1 VAARE
6 GKLNGCRL
14 YGVALLVR
22 ANGGA
27 ARGIPTGVNLLRYRD
42 IGALVEQAPF
52 SHAAS
57 VQCDL
62 GYHRGVIERV
72 FRDGAVLPAPCGTL
86 FRGTEHVRRWLEQ
99 NYIALNEG
107 IHFVAGR
114 CEARVHVSL
123 RSAEESLSEDEVGA
137 AEMAAA
143 ECFRLLRRDAVATVS
158 LPLHVHSTILS
169 GAFLVEQA
177 RWAEFAEQVRAQAL
191 RRPELILV
199 KTGPWPPYDFVRM
212 DFGS

>member
-14 YGVALLVR
+14 YGVALLTR
-22 ANGGA
+22 ANGGESPRVPA
-27 ARGIPTGVNLLRYRD
+27 GVSVLRFRD
-42 IGALVEQAPF
+42 IGALVEQVPF

-57 VQCDL
+57 VQCDAER
-62 GYHRGVIERV
+62 HRGIIERV
-72 FRDGAVLPAPCGTL
+72 FRDGAILPAPCGTI
-86 FRGTEHVRRWLEQ
+86 FRGTERVRRWLEQ

-123 RSAEESLSEDEVGA
+123 RAPEESLSEEKVGE
-137 AEMAAA
+137 AELSAA
-143 ECFRLLRRDAVATVS
+143 ECLRLLRRCAVAAVE
-158 LPLHVHSTILS
+158 LPLRLPSTILS
-169 GAFLVEQA
+169 GAFLIEQA
-177 RWAEFAEQVRAQAL
+177 RWSEFAEQVRAET
-191 RRPELILV
+191 RRRTELV
-199 KTGPWPPYDFVRM
+199 CAKTGPWPPYDFVRL

>member
-1 VAARE
+1 VVE
-6 GKLNGCRL
+6 
-14 YGVALLVR
+14 R
-22 ANGGA
+22 A
-27 ARGIPTGVNLLRYRD
+27 
-42 IGALVEQAPF
+42 
-52 SHAAS
+52 
-57 VQCDL
+57 
-62 GYHRGVIERV
+62 
-72 FRDGAVLPAPCGTL
+72 FRSGAVLPAPCGTL
-86 FRGTEHVRRWLEQ
+86 FRGTDHVRRWLEQ

-169 GAFLVEQA
+169 GAVLVEQA

-191 RRPELILV
+191 RRPELIFV

>member
-22 ANGGA
+22 GNGGGA
-27 ARGIPTGVNLLRYRD
+27 PGIPAGVNVLRFRD

-62 GYHRGVIERV
+62 GYHRSVIDRV
-72 FRDGAVLPAPCGTL
+72 FRDAAVLPAPCGTL

-123 RSAEESLSEDEVGA
+123 RAAEESLSEDDAGT
-137 AEMAAA
+137 AELTAA
-143 ECFRLLRRDAVATVS
+143 ECLRLLRGDAVAAVS

-191 RRPELILV
+191 RCPELLFA

>member
-1 VAARE
+1 
-6 GKLNGCRL
+6 
-14 YGVALLVR
+14 
-22 ANGGA
+22 
-27 ARGIPTGVNLLRYRD
+27 VNVLRFRD

-57 VQCDL
+57 VRCDL
-62 GYHRGVIERV
+62 AYHRGVIDRV
-72 FRDGAVLPAPCGTL
+72 FRNGAVLPAPCGTL

-123 RSAEESLSEDEVGA
+123 RAPEESLSEGDVGA
-137 AEMAAA
+137 AEMTAA
-143 ECFRLLRRDAVATVS
+143 ECFRLLRPDAVAALS
-158 LPLHVHSTILS
+158 LPLRTHSTILS

-177 RWAEFAEQVRAQAL
+177 RWAEFAEQVRSQAL
-191 RRPELILV
+191 RRPELLFA

>member
-1 VAARE
+1 
-6 GKLNGCRL
+6 
-14 YGVALLVR
+14 VALLTR
-22 ANGGA
+22 ANGGEA
-27 ARGIPTGVNLLRYRD
+27 PRVPAGVSVLRFRD
-42 IGALVEQAPF
+42 IGALVEQAAF

-62 GYHRGVIERV
+62 DYHRGVIERV
-72 FRDGAVLPAPCGTL
+72 FRGGAVLPAPCGTL
-86 FRGTEHVRRWLEQ
+86 FRGTDHVRRWLEQ

-123 RSAEESLSEDEVGA
+123 RTAEESLSEEEVGE
-137 AEMAAA
+137 AELAAA
-143 ECFRLLRRDAVATVS
+143 ECFRLMRRGAVAAVS
-158 LPLHVHSTILS
+158 LPLHVHPTIMS
-169 GAFLVEQA
+169 GAFLVDQA
-177 RWAEFAEQVRAQAL
+177 RWSEFAEQVRAQAL
-191 RRPELILV
+191 RRPDLLFA

>member
-1 VAARE
+1 MAARE

-22 ANGGA
+22 STAGRPSGA
-27 ARGIPTGVNLLRYRD
+27 PPGVSVLRFRD

-62 GYHRGVIERV
+62 AHYRGVIERA
-72 FRDGAVLPAPCGTL
+72 FRTGAVLPAPCGTL

-114 CEARVHVSL
+114 CESRVHVSL
-123 RSAEESLSEDEVGA
+123 RDPEESLTEEAVGA
-137 AEMAAA
+137 AELAAA
-143 ECFRLLRRDAVATVS
+143 ECFRLLRRCAVAAVS
-158 LPLHVHSTILS
+158 LPLHLHSTILS

-177 RWAEFAEQVRAQAL
+177 RWAELAEQVRDQAI
-191 RRPELILV
+191 RRPELLFS

-212 DFGS
+212 DFGC

>member
-22 ANGGA
+22 ANGVDNAGA
-27 ARGIPTGVNLLRYRD
+27 PDGVSILRFRD
-42 IGALVEQAPF
+42 IGALVAHAPF

-57 VQCDL
+57 VQCSVAQ
-62 GYHRGVIERV
+62 HRGVVERA
-72 FRDGAVLPAPCGTL
+72 FLSGAVLPAPCGTL
-86 FRGTEHVRRWLEQ
+86 FRGTDHVRRWLEQ

-123 RSAEESLSEDEVGA
+123 RASEESLPEEEVGA
-137 AEMAAA
+137 AELAAA
-143 ECFRLLRRDAVATVS
+143 ECLRLLRRDAVAAVS
-158 LPLHVHSTILS
+158 LPLHLHSTIMS
-169 GAFLVEQA
+169 GAFLIEQA
-177 RWAEFAEQVRAQAL
+177 RWTEFAEQLRAQAL
-191 RRPELILV
+191 RRPELMFV

>member
-1 VAARE
+1 MAARE

-14 YGVALLVR
+14 YGVALLTR
-22 ANGGA
+22 ANGGDPS
-27 ARGIPTGVNLLRYRD
+27 RVPTGVSVLRFRD
-42 IGALVEQAPF
+42 IGALVEQAAF

-62 GYHRGVIERV
+62 DHHRGVIERV
-72 FRDGAVLPAPCGTL
+72 FRGGAVLPAPCGTL
-86 FRGTEHVRRWLEQ
+86 FRGTDHVRRWLEQ

-123 RSAEESLSEDEVGA
+123 RTPEESLSEEEVGE
-137 AEMAAA
+137 AELAVA
-143 ECFRLLRRDAVATVS
+143 ECFRLMRRGAVAAVS
-158 LPLHVHSTILS
+158 LPLHVHSTIMS
-169 GAFLVEQA
+169 GAFLIDQA
-177 RWAEFAEQVRAQAL
+177 RWSEFAEQVRAQAL
-191 RRPELILV
+191 RRPDLLFA